1 MDIVSALAI
10 AAAAAAVFSLASGIT
25 SMAVGGEVNQHT
37 SEQWMGWRVA
47 FQAAA
52 LLFIVLAVI
61 GSARAQTPSTLQHE
75 CIYDYQG
82 ISNHECRVYRLK
94 VLKAKS
100 EEERLA
106 LRNELHKV
114 IATRTQRGMTPD
126 SARGLTALY
135 VK

>member
-1 MDIVSALAI
+1 MDVVSALAI
-10 AAAAAAVFSLASGIT
+10 VAAAAAVFSLVSGIS
-25 SMAVGGEVNQHT
+25 SMAVGGEVNHHT
-37 SEQWMGWRVA
+37 SEQWMGRRVA

-52 LLFIVLAVI
+52 LLFIALALI
-61 GSARAQTPSTLQHE
+61 GSARAETRFILPHE

-82 ISNHECRVYRLK
+82 ISNHECRVYRMK

-106 LRNELHKV
+106 LRDEMHKV
-114 IATRTQRGMTPD
+114 VAARTKRGMAAD
-126 SARGLTALY
+126 SPRGLAVLY